1 MYLIRFV
8 PVDGLAPSK
17 GVAHVIYSHTSLL
30 LESNWLIF
38 NYIIIILQYFLFVKK
53 ISNFYTK

>member
-17 GVAHVIYSHTSLL
+17 GIAHVIYSHTSLL

-38 NYIIIILQYFLFVKK
+38 NYIIIINQYFKKVKY
-53 ISNFYTK
+53 IVTFYTK